1 MALGGYR
8 MAFLLPM
15 EAAADGVDWMLMT
28 MCAPLVMLRNSI
40 VPHSVIAAAQFA
52 AADNRLRDEV
62 AEEVQAREEVSIES
76 RRARKDKQKKELKAK
91 CSAQAF
97 QTRTGGGDWTTS
109 DVDLDAFRRL
119 NKFKV
124 DDLRR
129 PLISGDATLLVKP
142 SKGDADAVYIRATPG
157 FDLSAA
163 MAGLSAQGAAASE
176 HDAPAAAEDDVAEAL
191 AENGGA
197 EAPAE
202 GDDAPSDDNAETV
215 LETIGQDEEDPT
227 WFLVKWMTGEETY
240 EPKENLTNCW
250 ELVEEYLASIV
261 PELSAY
267 EKKIQEKKEENQ
279 RRIAEIGALH
289 SAEIDALQNAAAAD
303 ALQNAPPPT
312 PPEPTPPPT
321 PPSPSNNFRN
331 LGGSSDASELTMIVH
346 DDGDDSC
353 WIASHGPTP
362 ADTPDAGTEEMLLT
376 ESNVTEVAPRSTKR
390 QVVSPAQGTPSPSA
404 CEPPAKVRSSPRF
417 HMLPGAEAMPTLKVG
432 DNVKAIFR
440 YKQGGTRC
448 CKGRVAAIDDD
459 KKHFTIL
466 YDDNDVEEH
475 VSRQSRAVITLLKS
489 RVLDKSPEM

>member
-1 MALGGYR
+1 

-52 AADNRLRDEV
+52 AADNRSRDEV

-97 QTRTGGGDWTTS
+97 QTRTEGGDWTTS
-109 DVDLDAFRRL
+109 DVNLDAFRRL

-215 LETIGQDEEDPT
+215 LEIIGQDEEDPT

-267 EKKIQEKKEENQ
+267 EKKIQEKKEEN
-279 RRIAEIGALH
+279 RGA
-289 SAEIDALQNAAAAD
+289 S
-303 ALQNAPPPT
+303 
-312 PPEPTPPPT
+312 
-321 PPSPSNNFRN
+321 
-331 LGGSSDASELTMIVH
+331 
-346 DDGDDSC
+346 
-353 WIASHGPTP
+353 
-362 ADTPDAGTEEMLLT
+362 
-376 ESNVTEVAPRSTKR
+376 
-390 QVVSPAQGTPSPSA
+390 
-404 CEPPAKVRSSPRF
+404 
-417 HMLPGAEAMPTLKVG
+417 LP
-432 DNVKAIFR
+432 
-440 YKQGGTRC
+440 
-448 CKGRVAAIDDD
+448 
-459 KKHFTIL
+459 
-466 YDDNDVEEH
+466 
-475 VSRQSRAVITLLKS
+475 
-489 RVLDKSPEM
+489 